1 MLLPL
6 FSLLYYFLCYKTLSR
21 LFCTNKG
28 GKHSFADSQEML
40 EQAVSRLP
48 KGKRVILLADR
59 GFVHT
64 DLMRRLT
71 QSLGWHYRI
80 RLKDNSWIYC
90 PRDGRALM
98 TFVLP
103 HIRTPNL
110 RWPPENNISNASI
123 VLNFKSKLTD
133 TRLANFP

>member
-1 MLLPL
+1 
-6 FSLLYYFLCYKTLSR
+6 
-21 LFCTNKG
+21 
-28 GKHSFADSQEML
+28 ML